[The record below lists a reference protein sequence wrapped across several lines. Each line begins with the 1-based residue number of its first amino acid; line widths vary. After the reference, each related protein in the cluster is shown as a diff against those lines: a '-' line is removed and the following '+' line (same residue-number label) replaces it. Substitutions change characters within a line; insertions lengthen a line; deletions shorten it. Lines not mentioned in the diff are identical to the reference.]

1 MSFIN
6 SRAKNQLM
14 QETAGPAP
22 KQSKVQMRI
31 DVVPIPTGSSSIS
44 HVEKRGV
51 QQQAINSIK
60 TMGKD
65 LFEAN
70 SAIVTENGSNRLYQ
84 TQDLY
89 SESLSIEKLIPMLTN
104 SDLTLRLNA
113 IRSGISS
120 ASTCMELKSGQ
131 LADIIE
137 KTAADSRNEKTC
149 NVSIKT
155 SKEKG
160 NMFVGVKVHPNGQ
173 HFIQKLDYEV
183 HSAHDDV
190 MHVE

>member
-14 QETAGPAP
+14 QETTGPAP

-31 DVVPIPTGSSSIS
+31 DVVPIPTGSTSVSR
-44 HVEKRGV
+44 VEKRGQ

-60 TMGKD
+60 TIGKD

-89 SESLSIEKLIPMLTN
+89 SESLSLEKLIPMLTS

-113 IRSGISS
+113 IRAGISS

-137 KTAADSRNEKTC
+137 KTAVDERNEKTC
-149 NVSIKT
+149 SVSIKT

-160 NMFVGVKVHPNGQ
+160 SMFVGVKVHPNGQ
-173 HFIQKLDYEV
+173 HFIQKLDYEIN
-183 HSAHDDV
+183 SGHDDT